1 MYSVLSVVK
10 NSYASVSRANQ
21 RPTMRLQRAGIEV
34 SPAVVAP
41 LDPGFLPA
49 ALFNRKYRELVAA
62 RGGVPL
68 KLALERGD
76 GSISAYCTSVCP
88 AGSSYGLATMT
99 YVERLVKFLLWQRGG
114 WRVYVGGPVEIGQHI
129 QATYSPTGTRKFD
142 AAFMGGVFEQ
152 PFQVVVTRP
161 EDVPEAR
168 EMTVPLGRHLDGCR
182 VGFDLGASDR
192 KASAVI
198 DGEAVFSEE
207 IAWDPRHATDP
218 DYHYQGVMDSIRR
231 AAKYLPRLDA
241 VGGSAAG
248 VYINNRVRVASLY
261 RGVPPQDFAEK
272 IAPLFLRIRD
282 ELGVPLEVVNDG
294 EVTALAGS
302 MSVGSNPV
310 LGIALGSSQAA
321 GYVNAQG
328 NITGWLNELAFAPV
342 DYRTNAPTDEWS
354 GDSGC
359 GVQYFSQVA
368 AHRVA
373 SGTGMTFEPGLGL
386 PERLVVLQEKMK
398 EGDAL
403 AAQIYETLGCY
414 LGYGLAHYA
423 DFYDLK
429 HVLILGRVTTG
440 RGGELLLHRA
450 VEVLRTEF
458 PEIAERASVALPD
471 EANRRVGQS
480 IAAAS
485 LPAIPGG
492 KK

>member
-1 MYSVLSVVK
+1 
-10 NSYASVSRANQ
+10 
-21 RPTMRLQRAGIEV
+21 
-34 SPAVVAP
+34 
-41 LDPGFLPA
+41 
-49 ALFNRKYRELVAA
+49 
-62 RGGVPL
+62 
-68 KLALERGD
+68 
-76 GSISAYCTSVCP
+76 
-88 AGSSYGLATMT
+88 
-99 YVERLVKFLLWQRGG
+99 
-114 WRVYVGGPVEIGQHI
+114 
-129 QATYSPTGTRKFD
+129 
-142 AAFMGGVFEQ
+142 
-152 PFQVVVTRP
+152 
-161 EDVPEAR
+161 
-168 EMTVPLGRHLDGCR
+168 
-182 VGFDLGASDR
+182 
-192 KASAVI
+192 
-198 DGEAVFSEE
+198 
-207 IAWDPRHATDP
+207 
-218 DYHYQGVMDSIRR
+218 MDSIRR
-231 AAKYLPRLDA
+231 AAQRLPRLDA

-248 VYINNRVRVASLY
+248 VYINNRVRVGSLY
-261 RGVPPQDFAEK
+261 RGVPPQDFTER

-302 MSVGSNPV
+302 MSLGSNPV

-342 DYRTNAPTDEWS
+342 DYRTNAPADEWS
-354 GDSGC
+354 GDTGC

-373 SGTGMTFEPGLGL
+373 SDAGMTFEPGLGL

-423 DFYDLK
+423 EFYDLK

-440 RGGELLLHRA
+440 QGGELLLHKA

-458 PEIAERASVALPD
+458 PEIAKRVSVALPD

>member
-1 MYSVLSVVK
+1 MK
-10 NSYASVSRANQ
+10 
-21 RPTMRLQRAGIEV
+21 LQREGIEV
-34 SPAVVAP
+34 NPAVVAR
-41 LDPGFLPA
+41 LDPGFVPA
-49 ALFNRKYRELVAA
+49 ALFNRRYRELVSAT
-62 RGGVPL
+62 GGVPL

-76 GSISAYCTSVCP
+76 GSTSTYSTSVCP
-88 AGSSYGLATMT
+88 PGSDYWPATMA
-99 YVERLVKFLLWQRGG
+99 YVERIVKFLVWQRGG
-114 WRVYVGGPVEIGQHI
+114 WRLFVGGPVANGEHI
-129 QATYSPTGTRKFD
+129 KATYSPTGARRFD
-142 AAFMGGVFEQ
+142 AEFMGGVYEHPFE
-152 PFQVVVTRP
+152 VVVTRP

-168 EMTVPLGRHLDGCR
+168 EMTVPLGRHLEGCR

-207 IAWDPRHATDP
+207 IGWDPRHATDP
-218 DYHYQGVMDSIRR
+218 HYHYQGVMDSIRR
-231 AAKYLPRLDA
+231 AAERLPRLDA

-248 VYINNRVRVASLY
+248 VYINNRVRVGSLY

-302 MSVGSNPV
+302 MSLGSNPV
-310 LGIALGSSQAA
+310 LGIALGSSQAG
-321 GYVNAQG
+321 GYVNARG
-328 NITGWLNELAFAPV
+328 NITGWLNELAFVPV
-342 DYRTNAPTDEWS
+342 DYRADAPADEWS
-354 GDSGC
+354 GDIGC

-373 SGTGMTFEPGLGL
+373 SGAGMTFQPRLGL
-386 PERLVVLQEKMK
+386 PERLVALQQKMQG
-398 EGDAL
+398 GDAL
-403 AAQIYETLGCY
+403 AAQVYETLGCY

-423 DFYDLK
+423 EFYDLK
-429 HVLILGRVTTG
+429 HILILGRVTTG
-440 RGGELLLHRA
+440 RGGEILLREA

-458 PEIAERASVALPD
+458 PQIAERVSISLPD

-485 LPAIPGG
+485 LPAISGG
-492 KK
+492 RK